1 MSSRKMGRPTD
12 DPKTNEIKVKMSDRD
27 MEKLNYIRKGT
38 GLTISDIVRKGV
50 EIQYGQIKKWE
61 VIHR

>member
-50 EIQYGQIKKWE
+50 EIQYGQIKK
-61 VIHR
+61 